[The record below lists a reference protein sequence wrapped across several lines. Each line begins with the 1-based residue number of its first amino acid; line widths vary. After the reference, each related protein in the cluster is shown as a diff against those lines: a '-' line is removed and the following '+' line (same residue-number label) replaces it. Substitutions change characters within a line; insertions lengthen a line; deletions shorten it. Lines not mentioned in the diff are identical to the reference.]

1 MIYSTNTKK
10 KLSQLSKDTPQLI
23 VFVGKPG
30 SGKLQIMKDLSSSIT
45 SPANITVIEP
55 VDGKKTIGIEQIRD
69 IKKISFLTKKEPQ
82 VIMVPNAEKITNEA
96 QNSMLKLLEDT
107 PANLHIF
114 LGTTSLGKLLITI
127 RSRAYLWRVMNPTIE
142 EVINEYKNLDI
153 NKIEQAVKLTSQR
166 SRYLEEYL
174 VEGKTPLNIDTA
186 KEILSEDKFE
196 RLQRVNGL
204 SKDLQQS
211 VDIIESILL
220 ISKAAAEIAIKNNDL
235 QKMMPWKNR
244 LALCLESLDLLD
256 KSVQPKLVLT
266 RLFMVL

>member
-1 MIYSTNTKK
+1 MIYSSDTNKK
-10 KLSQLSKDTPQLI
+10 IKDLSVKTPQI
-23 VFVGKPG
+23 IIFIGQKG
-30 SGKLQIMKDLSSSIT
+30 SGKASIMRDLGLKIT
-45 SPANITVIEP
+45 THKNISEVQPLE
-55 VDGKKTIGIEQIRD
+55 GKKTIGIEQIRD

-211 VDIIESILL
+211 VDTIESILL
-220 ISKAAAEIAIKNNDL
+220 ISKAAAEIAAKNNDL
-235 QKMMPWKNR
+235 QKMRPWKNR